1 MTDFESLVR
10 SGIADMIEG
19 AGSTVATF
27 SASVTVSGIY
37 APGEKTGELGM
48 GGLVNPA
55 PAEFVYLA
63 TSASA
68 PALLTTVTVSGE
80 RKRVLGVTQ
89 DAGMISLSLGDPE
102 DVR

>member
-1 MTDFESLVR
+1 MSDLESLIR
-10 SGIADMIEG
+10 SGISDMIEG
-19 AGSTVATF
+19 AGSTTCTIGSTA
-27 SASVTVSGIY
+27 VTGLYS
-37 APGEKTGELGM
+37 PGEKTGELGM
-48 GGLVNPA
+48 GGLVSPA

-63 TSASA
+63 TAASA
-68 PALLTTVTVSGE
+68 PSLLTVVTVSGD

>member
-1 MTDFESLVR
+1 MSDFEALVR
-10 SGIADMIEG
+10 SGISDMIEG
-19 AGSTVATF
+19 AGSVTAGIGGKTVT
-27 SASVTVSGIY
+27 GIY

-63 TSASA
+63 TAASA
-68 PALLTTVTVSGE
+68 PSLLTVVTVSGE
-80 RKRVLGVTQ
+80 AKRVLGVTQ

>member
-1 MTDFESLVR
+1 MSDFESLVR
-10 SGIADMIEG
+10 SGISDMIEG
-19 AGSTVATF
+19 AGSVTAGIGTKTVT
-27 SASVTVSGIY
+27 GIY

-63 TSASA
+63 TAASA

>member
-1 MTDFESLVR
+1 M
-10 SGIADMIEG
+10 AHG
-19 AGSTVATF
+19 AGATVATF
-27 SASVTVSGIY
+27 SASVTVAGIY
-37 APGEKTGELGM
+37 APGERGGELGM

-63 TSASA
+63 SVASA
-68 PALLTTVTVSGE
+68 PALLTTVTVSNE

-89 DAGMISLSLGDPE
+89 DAGMISLTLGDPD

>member
-1 MTDFESLVR
+1 MQD
-10 SGIADMIEG
+10 GIGDMVTG
-19 AGSTVATF
+19 CGSTTCTIGTTA
-27 SASVTVSGIY
+27 VTGLY

-63 TSASA
+63 TAASA
-68 PALLTTVTVSGE
+68 PSLLTAVTVAGE

>member
-1 MTDFESLVR
+1 MSDLESLIR

-19 AGSTVATF
+19 AGSVTAGIGTKTVT
-27 SASVTVSGIY
+27 GIY

-63 TSASA
+63 TAASA

>member
-1 MTDFESLVR
+1 MSDFESLVR
-10 SGIADMIEG
+10 SGISDMIEG
-19 AGSTVATF
+19 AGSVTAGIGTKTVT
-27 SASVTVSGIY
+27 GIY

-63 TSASA
+63 TAASA
-68 PALLTTVTVSGE
+68 PSLLTVVTVSGE

>member
-1 MTDFESLVR
+1 
-10 SGIADMIEG
+10 
-19 AGSTVATF
+19 
-27 SASVTVSGIY
+27 
-37 APGEKTGELGM
+37 M

-63 TSASA
+63 TAASA
-68 PALLTTVTVSGE
+68 PSLLTTVTVSGE

-89 DAGMISLSLGDPE
+89 DAGMISLSLGEPD

>member
-1 MTDFESLVR
+1 VSDFESLVR
-10 SGIADMIEG
+10 SGISDMIEG
-19 AGSTVATF
+19 AGSVTANIGSKTVT
-27 SASVTVSGIY
+27 GIY

-63 TSASA
+63 TAASA

>member
-1 MTDFESLVR
+1 MRDGL
-10 SGIADMIEG
+10 GDMVAGCGSATCTIG
-19 AGSTVATF
+19 A
-27 SASVTVSGIY
+27 SAVTGLY

-63 TSASA
+63 TAASA
-68 PALLTTVTVSGE
+68 PSLLTVVTVSGE

>member
-1 MTDFESLVR
+1 MSDLESLIR

-19 AGSTVATF
+19 AGSATAGIGTKTVT
-27 SASVTVSGIY
+27 GIY

-63 TSASA
+63 TAASA
-68 PALLTTVTVSGE
+68 PSLLTTVTVSGE

>member
-1 MTDFESLVR
+1 MSDLESLIR

-27 SASVTVSGIY
+27 SGSIAVTGIY

-48 GGLVNPA
+48 GGLVSPA

-68 PALLTTVTVSGE
+68 PTLLTTVTVSGE

-102 DVR
+102 DAR

>member
-1 MTDFESLVR
+1 MSDLESLIR

-19 AGSTVATF
+19 AGSVTAGIGTKTVT
-27 SASVTVSGIY
+27 GIY

-63 TSASA
+63 TAASA
-68 PALLTTVTVSGE
+68 PALLTTVTVSNE

>member
-1 MTDFESLVR
+1 MSDLESLVR
-10 SGIADMIEG
+10 SGISDMIEG
-19 AGSTVATF
+19 AGSVTAGIGGKTVT
-27 SASVTVSGIY
+27 GIY

-63 TSASA
+63 TAASA
-68 PALLTTVTVSGE
+68 PSLLTVVTVSGE

-89 DAGMISLSLGDPE
+89 DAGMISITLGDPE

>member
-1 MTDFESLVR
+1 MSDFESLVR
-10 SGIADMIEG
+10 SGISDMIEG
-19 AGSTVATF
+19 AGSVTAGIAGKTVT
-27 SASVTVSGIY
+27 GIY

-63 TSASA
+63 TAASA
-68 PALLTTVTVSGE
+68 PSLLTVVTVSGE